1 MSAGAVSL
9 SGPVT
14 SVSEAIARMEAIEAV
29 TASQDG
35 LACFNRMYLRVTRE
49 VNAEL
54 DGPVYSDPVFMAR
67 LDVAFAN
74 LYFEAVDAAD
84 EPATVPLAWRPL
96 IELRAE
102 SGIEP
107 IQFALAGMNAHINHD
122 LPLAVIR
129 ACLDL
134 STSPTEGRHI
144 ADYKKVNR
152 LLDAAEQSV
161 QQSFESEFELAVDR
175 RLKAVDNAVAN
186 WTINSCRNL
195 AWRNSLLLWELR
207 DVVVARNIFLE
218 SLATGVA
225 LSSRLLLM
233 SVA

>member
-1 MSAGAVSL
+1 MSASDLSL
-9 SGPVT
+9 HGPVR
-14 SVSEAIARMEAIEAV
+14 SVSEAIARMEAIDA
-29 TASQDG
+29 TTGSQDG
-35 LACFNRMYLRVTRE
+35 LACFNRMYLTVTRE

-54 DGPVYSDPVFMAR
+54 DGPIYSDPVFMAK

-74 LYFEAVDAAD
+74 LYFEAVDAAGD
-84 EPATVPLAWRPL
+84 PATVPLAWRPL
-96 IELRAE
+96 VELRSE

-122 LPLAVIR
+122 LPLAVVR
-129 ACLDL
+129 ACTDL

-161 QQSFESEFELAVDR
+161 QQSFESEIELAVDR

-186 WTINSCRNL
+186 WTITSCRNL

-207 DVVVARNIFLE
+207 GALVARGIFLE

-225 LSSRLLLM
+225 LTSRLLL
-233 SVA
+233 VTV